1 MTFASS
7 GLLDLAHRVAQRFY
21 RDRCMQIAS
30 SLAFTTV
37 LALVPIITL
46 AVTLIAAF
54 PVFGDISATLRNFVL
69 ENLVPHSADV
79 VARYAEQF
87 SANATKL
94 TVVGLIFLAVTA
106 LMLLFTIE
114 RAFDQLWRARHQRPI
129 LQRAIVYWTL
139 LTVGPV
145 LIGAS
150 LTLTSWLIARSLEW
164 VGIVPGAALV
174 LLAIVPVVLTS
185 VALALL
191 YLTLPGR
198 RVAVRDAF
206 IGGVIAAIAFELMKR
221 GFAVYLSR
229 FPSYQLVYGAFATLP
244 MFLIWIYLSW
254 LVVLLGAVVV
264 AVLPEWRER
273 AGESEPLPGSDFFD
287 ALHILRLLWQAHRE
301 GRLMRLADL
310 LGATRVRMERIE
322 AILDAMTGAGWISR
336 AAPRGWVLSRDA
348 SRIKLEDVYRL
359 FVFHGEAHVPGRD
372 ADTEVER
379 LVHEISA
386 RIGQG
391 LQSSL
396 AEFFVSAEK
405 AAESAVRTEPH
416 LITSR

>member
-1 MTFASS
+1 LF
-7 GLLDLAHRVAQRFY
+7 DLAHRVAQRFH

-37 LALVPIITL
+37 LGLVPIMTL
-46 AVTLIAAF
+46 AVTFVSAF
-54 PVFGDISATLRNFVL
+54 PVFGDVSARLRQFVL

-106 LMLLFTIE
+106 ILLLFTIE

-129 LQRAIVYWTL
+129 IQRAVVYWTL

-145 LIGAS
+145 LIGGS
-150 LTLTSWLIARSLEW
+150 LTLTSWLVARWLKW
-164 VGIVPGAALV
+164 VGAVPGAGLV
-174 LLAIVPVVLTS
+174 LLAFVPVILTS
-185 VALALL
+185 VAFALL
-191 YLTLPGR
+191 YLTLPAR
-198 RVAVRDAF
+198 RIAVRDAF
-206 IGGVIAAIAFELMKR
+206 IGGVIAGVAFELMKR
-221 GFAVYLSR
+221 GFATYVSR
-229 FPSYQLVYGAFATLP
+229 FPSYELVYGAFATLP
-244 MFLIWIYLSW
+244 VFLIWIYLSW

-287 ALHILRLLWQAHRE
+287 ALQILRFLWQAHRE
-301 GRLMRLADL
+301 GKRVRLADL
-310 LGATRVRMERIE
+310 LGATRVRIERIE
-322 AILDAMTGAGWISR
+322 AILDAMIGAGWITR

-359 FVFHGEAHVPGRD
+359 FVFRGEARVPGRD

-386 RIGQG
+386 GIAHG
-391 LQSSL
+391 LQTSVE
-396 AEFFVSAEK
+396 EFFLSADE
-405 AAESAVRTEPH
+405 AADSAVRTGPH
-416 LITSR
+416 LSRDFESAPAD